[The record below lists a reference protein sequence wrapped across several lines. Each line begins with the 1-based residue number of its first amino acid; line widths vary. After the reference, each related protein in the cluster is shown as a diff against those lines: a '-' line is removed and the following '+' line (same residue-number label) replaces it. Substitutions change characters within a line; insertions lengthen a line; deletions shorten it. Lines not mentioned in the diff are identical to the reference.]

1 MEKIVNAV
9 QMQVKN
15 LIEPLVCENDLFL
28 EKVALTKTGKRVL
41 LKITVDLIDTP
52 GGVSS
57 DKIAYISRKISKLL
71 DEKQP
76 ISQAYT
82 LEVST
87 PGAQR
92 KVNTLRL
99 WKRSVGLHIKFMYKG
114 KSIQGKVEEIIDEE
128 KVVIS
133 EQEYPIKEIENAE
146 TIIIF

>member
-133 EQEYPIKEIENAE
+133 EQEYPINEIENAE

>member
-1 MEKIVNAV
+1 MNAV

-133 EQEYPIKEIENAE
+133 EQEYPIKEIKNAE

>member
-146 TIIIF
+146 TTIIF

>member
-87 PGAQR
+87 PGVQR

-133 EQEYPIKEIENAE
+133 EQEYPINEIENAE